1 MCGANEFHDTQADR
15 ALCELRESI
24 RARQRELLTEKRKHQ
39 VTQYRPKVFCVCVC
53 LCLCACVCMFIAFG
67 VIVCDCVRLCVFE

>member
-1 MCGANEFHDTQADR
+1 VYLMCVVGTNSMTQADR

-39 VTQYRPKVFCVCVC
+39 VTQYRPKVFCVCVSV
-53 LCLCACVCMFIAFG
+53 CVC
-67 VIVCDCVRLCVFE
+67 VRVCVCLQHVV